1 MALPALPHP
10 IAQRHLYGESDDDRE
25 RQDDDASKRTAWRGT
40 TLEGSNFDGDAPK
53 QRQPASNDTC
63 KNRARKT

>member
-1 MALPALPHP
+1 MAP
-10 IAQRHLYGESDDDRE
+10 IAQRHPYAEPDDHRE
-25 RQDDDASKRTAWRGT
+25 RQDDDASKRAAWHGT

-53 QRQPASNDTC
+53 QQPANDDTC